1 MKRLGKL
8 NTALRVF
15 LLLFLFVRASGQ
27 KTIVPYSDFSTEF
40 SLLYP
45 PEILKFKPIFHKGT
59 GDQKSRP
66 HQNLNYS
73 FVGKTE
79 VVAIWIYYKM
89 IQYFNIQKL
98 PCTYYFSGETF
109 IRFARS

>member
-15 LLLFLFVRASGQ
+15 LLLFLLVRASGQ
-27 KTIVPYSDFSTEF
+27 KTIVPYSDFSANF
-40 SLLYP
+40 PLLYLT
-45 PEILKFKPIFHKGT
+45 EILWFNPFFHKGT

-109 IRFARS
+109 IRFTRS

>member
-1 MKRLGKL
+1 M
-8 NTALRVF
+8 RVF

-27 KTIVPYSDFSTEF
+27 KTTVPYSDFSTEF
-40 SLLYP
+40 PSIYLL
-45 PEILKFKPIFHKGT
+45 EILKFNPIFPKGT
-59 GDQKSRP
+59 GDQNSRP

-89 IQYFNIQKL
+89 IQYFNIQEL
-98 PCTYYFSGETF
+98 PCTYYFSGEAF